1 MFFAHGEHLLS
12 IILAMVMGKPHD
24 DIFGHICIYR
34 RSKTYADSDN
44 SDAEQ
49 DEDQPPPVGTCTS

>member
-1 MFFAHGEHLLS
+1 MSYAHGERLLS

-34 RSKTYADSDN
+34 RFALLALLFPSLIEFRDRQA
-44 SDAEQ
+44 
-49 DEDQPPPVGTCTS
+49 